1 MNNKSNSNDSRK
13 ITFVVVAI
21 LVLMLTTTGG
31 TYAFL
36 ALSATATNNITGTVA
51 SASLTFSAGPSPVAP
66 TGTYANLPLVPQY
79 AYNNSKNVLQLA
91 ITGVK
96 PAGGSAVVP
105 CVDANGN
112 AVCRVYSFTIKNNS
126 TAAVIVKGTI
136 SFTNPSTNLRWAPMS
151 SASSVAD
158 ISSATDTD
166 IHTASTTAVAFT
178 DAAANTTWSLAAN
191 ATKQFWAVFWINETG
206 SSQNDSGT
214 WYATIAFNSSNGKGV
229 TSTIT
234 G

>member
-1 MNNKSNSNDSRK
+1 MGDKSNNNDSKK

-51 SASLTFSAGPSPVAP
+51 SASLTFSAAPSPVAP

-91 ITGVK
+91 VNGVT

-112 AVCRVYSFTIKNNS
+112 AVCRVYTFTIKNNS
-126 TAAVIVKGTI
+126 TAAVSVSGTI
-136 SFTNPSTNLRWAPMS
+136 SFTNPTTNLKWAPMS
-151 SASSVAD
+151 SANSVAD
-158 ISSATDTD
+158 ITSATDTD
-166 IHTASTTAVAFT
+166 IHTASTTAATFT
-178 DAAANTTWSLAAN
+178 DAAANTTWSIAAN
-191 ATKQFWAVFWINETG
+191 DTKQFWAVFWINETG

-214 WYATIAFNSSNGKGV
+214 WYATITFTDSNGKGV